1 VTETPGG
8 RRLPRQRLMLFV
20 WGALAAAVIAAVII
34 VAVLSNGSD
43 KGAGV
48 TDRPSKTATTSAS
61 PSSAPKVGSLA
72 KFSGRGDKTTT
83 TFRAAANWEIK
94 WGTQAGKQ
102 FAVELLDKNG
112 RSRGQVVVATK
123 RAQGSTFVSE
133 AGEFKL
139 KVSATGDWSIEV
151 IGRPPLKQ

>member
-1 VTETPGG
+1 
-8 RRLPRQRLMLFV
+8 MLFV

-94 WGTQAGKQ
+94 WGTTRADKQ

-112 RSRGQVVVATK
+112 TSRGQIVVAAK

>member
-1 VTETPGG
+1 VTEPPGG
-8 RRLPRQRLMLFV
+8 RRLLRQRSMPFV
-20 WGALAAAVIAAVII
+20 WVAIAAVVIAVVVI
-34 VAVLSNGSD
+34 VAVFSNGAD
-43 KGAGV
+43 EGAAV
-48 TDRPSKTATTSAS
+48 PDRPSKTSTTSAS
-61 PSSAPKVGSLA
+61 PNSAPKVGSLA

-94 WGTQAGKQ
+94 WGTQADKQ

-112 RSRGQVVVATK
+112 TSRGQVVVATK
-123 RAQGSTFVSE
+123 RVQGSTFVSE

-151 IGRPPLKQ
+151 IGRPPLK